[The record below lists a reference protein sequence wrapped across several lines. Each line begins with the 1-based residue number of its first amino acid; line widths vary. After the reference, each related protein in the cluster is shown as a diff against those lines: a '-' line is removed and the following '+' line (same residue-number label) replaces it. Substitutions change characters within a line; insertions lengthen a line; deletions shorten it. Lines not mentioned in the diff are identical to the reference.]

1 MLNMV
6 DRALQPI
13 PDLDPTGDTAESL
26 LALGI
31 RYCTGHNVEANLILA
46 HKWLNLAA
54 LKGSAEAREY
64 RCEISREMSAGDIA
78 EAQRQARAW
87 LTLH

>member
-1 MLNMV
+1 MV
-6 DRALQPI
+6 DRAQ
-13 PDLDPTGDTAESL
+13 TALRDVNPASASAENL
-26 LALGI
+26 LELGMM
-31 RYCTGHNVEANLILA
+31 YCTGHDVELNLIQA

-54 LKGSAEAREY
+54 LKGSIEAKEY
-64 RCEISREMSAGDIA
+64 RCEISREMSPGDIA